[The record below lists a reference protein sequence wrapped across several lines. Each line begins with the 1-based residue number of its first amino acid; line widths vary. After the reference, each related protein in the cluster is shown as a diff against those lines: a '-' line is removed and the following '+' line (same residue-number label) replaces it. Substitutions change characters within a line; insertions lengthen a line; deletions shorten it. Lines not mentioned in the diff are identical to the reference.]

1 MNTSLRAHIANRVRQ
16 DPRIGIYLAI
26 AVTALPV
33 LLPLLVLRTM
43 EGRYANAALNLTMI
57 ALALGAA
64 WFALRSRKLDR
75 LGGVF
80 SVLMTM
86 GGILSILIS
95 PAGLYWAYPVILLV
109 ALLAPPKM
117 TLLLVLALLASLVAQ
132 RELLLA
138 TGQPLAAL
146 AALIANAVFASL
158 FALRSQRRQQ
168 TLEHIA
174 STDALTGAWNRRSL
188 DAELRIAITTFRRD
202 RRPVA
207 LVLIDIDHFKPFN
220 DRHGHAAGD
229 QVLVALADA
238 VRQSVRATDRLFR
251 YGGEEFVLLMPGAD
265 LLGVELS
272 MSQLRRELREALRI
286 HGEQVTVSMGAAVLG
301 DGEDAARWLAR
312 ADAALYCAKNTGRDR
327 LEVDPG

>member
-1 MNTSLRAHIANRVRQ
+1 MIANLRAHIASRVRQ

-26 AVTALPV
+26 AATALLV

-57 ALALGAA
+57 ALALAAA

-75 LGGVF
+75 LGSGF
-80 SVLMTM
+80 SVLMTI

-109 ALLAPPKM
+109 ALLAPPRM

-138 TGQPLAAL
+138 TGQPLATL
-146 AALIANAVFASL
+146 ATLIANAVFASL
-158 FALRSQRRQQ
+158 FALRSQRRQR

-188 DAELRIAITTFRRD
+188 DAELRIAITTFHRD

-238 VRQSVRATDRLFR
+238 VRQSVRTSDRLFR

-272 MSQLRRELREALRI
+272 MSHLRRELREALRI

>member
-26 AVTALPV
+26 AVTALAV